1 MTNLRSFPLGQSD
14 RKKWR
19 RSSPLPPVS
28 APSEPCA
35 LGWARSAQQCFG
47 SNLDPE
53 DPDQTLV
60 ALCSGAAAAVAEDG
74 QNVAL
79 PPWPPLTIMICK
91 LTGRAAVV
99 LFMLIT
105 ITGVAGQSCCA
116 GTATSRSDGTVPAF
130 GTTASDCKS
139 PDFPYVIWQLKTCPL
154 GQKCR
159 PFTCTVSTVGVIL
172 KTMKYQDCYDD
183 TTFKADMQAKSINS
197 YKCIDGTS
205 SSAGIKASLMAVL
218 VASAAV
224 LSLIL

>member
-1 MTNLRSFPLGQSD
+1 MADQLSLRKESGTTFPGEGD
-14 RKKWR
+14 
-19 RSSPLPPVS
+19 SSKLHMPPL
-28 APSEPCA
+28 
-35 LGWARSAQQCFG
+35 
-47 SNLDPE
+47 
-53 DPDQTLV
+53 
-60 ALCSGAAAAVAEDG
+60 
-74 QNVAL
+74 
-79 PPWPPLTIMICK
+79 PPLTIIICN

-99 LFMLIT
+99 LFILIT
-105 ITGVAGQSCCA
+105 IVAVAGQSCCTGAIAA
-116 GTATSRSDGTVPAF
+116 GTGGTVPAF

-197 YKCIDGTS
+197 YKCTDGTS
-205 SSAGIKASLMAVL
+205 GSAGIKASLMAVL